1 MSSKLKAR
9 PRKQRFPLAQSNQAA
24 QAFGRAMVNCQSQIK
39 SMEKEAYENGFND
52 GEDWADTINVVTTM
66 MALRRLYGFS
76 TKRLLTVMQTA
87 NEYVKMANSDSR
99 KEYLVACTEC
109 DGMVERWR
117 ETEEEA
123 VEQWNRRVGDKED
136 TKC

>member
-9 PRKQRFPLAQSNQAA
+9 PRKQKLPLAQPNQAA

-39 SMEKEAYENGFND
+39 NMEKEAYKNGFND

-87 NEYVKMANSDSR
+87 NDYAKMANEGKMSVLSMIQDIEESTDIKFNEMNKNLVR
-99 KEYLVACTEC
+99 KMGV
-109 DGMVERWR
+109 
-117 ETEEEA
+117 
-123 VEQWNRRVGDKED
+123 
-136 TKC
+136 